1 LAAAAQAAP
10 EADPQVLLTQPL
22 VAGVYGDAHTQVHSE
37 VKHANG
43 AVVPDDTLS
52 VKAAKAQHLT
62 AKANAYLNK
71 PLVYTAPVVNT
82 VATAPVVQHA
92 LRLVHQTV
100 ASPVV
105 SYTGAYPHVYGTH
118 YIKRE
123 AQPPAET
130 YEEDRYD
137 KREADSEAKPE
148 ADPALLMNRAYPG
161 VYGAGLYSH
170 QLVNSAVTYNAP
182 VVSNMATIAAKPI
195 VPTVLKTPVVSYN
208 YGVHTPLTT
217 GYTGYTHLIK
227 REAEADPLT
236 IVNPYTTGLYG
247 NVHGAGVLNTHH
259 MVNPVTYTTP
269 VVSTVN
275 AALPTVVKNPV
286 VSHNYGI
293 HTPLTTGYTGYAHLI
308 KREAYD
314 YEAYLESEADPRL
327 IKREAEA
334 DPAVLINGAYPSVYG
349 AGLYGHQLVN
359 PAVTYTTPL
368 VSNVATVAAKP
379 IVPTVVKTPVVSYN
393 YGLHTPLTTGYTG
406 YTHLIKREADS
417 EAQPEAHH
425 GGPHIFTTSYNGVYG
440 AGLYGHRWST
450 PL

>member
-10 EADPQVLLTQPL
+10 EADPQVLLAQPL

-92 LRLVHQTV
+92 LPLVHQTV

-123 AQPPAET
+123 AYQPEET
-130 YEEDRYD
+130 YEEDRFD

-148 ADPALLMNRAYPG
+148 ADPALLINGAYPG

-170 QLVNSAVTYNAP
+170 QLVNAAVTYNSP
-182 VVSNMATIAAKPI
+182 VVSNMATVAAKPI
-195 VPTVLKTPVVSYN
+195 VPTVVKTPVVSYN

-236 IVNPYTTGLYG
+236 IVNPYTTGLYS

-275 AALPTVVKNPV
+275 AALPTVVK
-286 VSHNYGI
+286 
-293 HTPLTTGYTGYAHLI
+293 
-308 KREAYD
+308 
-314 YEAYLESEADPRL
+314 
-327 IKREAEA
+327 
-334 DPAVLINGAYPSVYG
+334 
-349 AGLYGHQLVN
+349 
-359 PAVTYTTPL
+359 
-368 VSNVATVAAKP
+368 
-379 IVPTVVKTPVVSYN
+379 TPVVSYN
-393 YGLHTPLTTGYTG
+393 YGVHTPLTTS

-417 EAQPEAHH
+417 EAEADPLTIVSPYTGLYSNVH
-425 GGPHIFTTSYNGVYG
+425 GAGVYG
-440 AGLYGHRWST
+440 AHHLVNPVTYTVPAVNTVAKTVVPTVAAKTVMAAPSIYRPVNTFAGLYY
-450 PL
+450 